1 MSLPVVAIV
10 GRPNVGKS
18 TLFNRFLG
26 KVLAVVDDA
35 PGITRDR
42 HMARVEWNGRPFYL
56 VDTGGWVPEGADG
69 MEKRIIGQVLK
80 AVEACDLVLFVVDAR
95 SGLQPHDAAIGRAI
109 LERGIRPLLVVN
121 KVDSQALEADA
132 GEFASL
138 GIGEALW
145 PVSAMEGR
153 GIGDLLDEVVAKIPR
168 RPTMPADV
176 EAGAIRIAVLGRPN
190 VGKSSIV
197 NRLLGEERVIV
208 DDQPGTTRDAI
219 DAPFRFHGREMV
231 LVDTAGIRRKL
242 ASQPDYEFYATL
254 RAARA
259 LESADVALLVLD
271 AAEPVSRQ
279 DLRIARMIDEA
290 GKACV
295 WVFNKWDL
303 VVKDDKTS
311 AQMLAAVRE
320 QISFQS
326 YAPAEFVSALTVQR
340 ISRLPERIV
349 EVYEAGRLRVPTA
362 ELNERIRAAVE
373 QNPPKPVGGGRPLR
387 VYYATQVRV
396 APPTFALFVSQP
408 QRLAREYER
417 YLSRAIREAF
427 GFLGNPIRLQIR
439 RSR

>member
-26 KVLAVVDDA
+26 RVQAVVDDM

-42 HMARVEWNGRPFYL
+42 HMARVEWNGAPFYL

-69 MEKRIIGQVLK
+69 MEKRIIHQVLK
-80 AVEACDLVLFVVDAR
+80 ALEACDLVLFVVDAR
-95 SGLQPHDAAIGRAI
+95 SGLQPHDSAIGRALI
-109 LERGIRPLLVVN
+109 EMGIDPVLVVN
-121 KVDSQALEADA
+121 KVDSEALEAHA
-132 GEFASL
+132 GEFAAL
-138 GIGEALW
+138 GMGETIW
-145 PVSAMEGR
+145 GVSAMEGR
-153 GIGDLLDEVVAKIPR
+153 GIGDLLDEIVARIPD
-168 RPTMPADV
+168 RPTAPV
-176 EAGAIRIAVLGRPN
+176 ESAAIRIAVLGRPN

-208 DDQPGTTRDAI
+208 DDFPGTTRDAI
-219 DAPFRFHGREMV
+219 DAPFRYHGREMV

-242 ASQPDYEFYATL
+242 AAQPDYEFYASL

-271 AAEPVSRQ
+271 ASEPVSRQ
-279 DLRIARMIDEA
+279 DLRIARMIDES

-311 AQMLAAVRE
+311 AHTLAAVRE
-320 QISFQS
+320 QISFHA

-340 ISRLPERIV
+340 ISRLPERII
-349 EVYEAGRLRVPTA
+349 EVYEAGRVRVPTG
-362 ELNERIRAAVE
+362 ELNEIVRKAVE

-417 YLSRAIREAF
+417 YLSRALREAF
-427 GFLGNPIRLQIR
+427 GFSGNPIRLQIR

>member
-1 MSLPVVAIV
+1 MSLPLVAIV

-26 KVLAVVDDA
+26 RAQAVVDDA

-42 HMARVEWNGRPFYL
+42 HIARAEWNGRPFYL
-56 VDTGGWVPEGADG
+56 VDTGGWVPEGADA
-69 MEKRIIGQVLK
+69 MERRIIEQVLK
-80 AVEACDLVLFVVDAR
+80 AVEECELVLFVVDAR
-95 SGLQPHDAAIGRAI
+95 SGLQPHDATIGRAL
-109 LERGIRPLLVVN
+109 LERGVNPVLVAN
-121 KVDSQALEADA
+121 KVDSATIEADV
-132 GEFASL
+132 GEFAAL
-138 GIGEALW
+138 GMGETTW
-145 PVSAMEGR
+145 GVSAMEGR
-153 GIGDLLDEVVAKIPR
+153 GIGDLLDEVVARIPAR
-168 RPTMPADV
+168 ATGAD
-176 EAGAIRIAVLGRPN
+176 ESPAIRIAVLGRPN

-208 DDQPGTTRDAI
+208 DDRPGTTRDAI
-219 DAPFRFHGREMV
+219 DAPFRFHGREMI

-242 ASQPDYEFYATL
+242 ASQPDFEFYATL
-254 RAARA
+254 RATRA
-259 LESADVALLVLD
+259 LESSDVALLVLD
-271 AAEPVSRQ
+271 ATEPISRQ
-279 DLRIARMIDEA
+279 DLRIARLIDDA

-295 WVFNKWDL
+295 WVFNKWDI
-303 VVKDDKTS
+303 VKKDDKTS
-311 AQMLAAVRE
+311 GQMLLAARE

-349 EVYEAGRLRVPTA
+349 EVYEAARVKVPTA
-362 ELNERIRAAVE
+362 ELNDRIRRAVE

-417 YLSRAIREAF
+417 YLAREIREAF
-427 GFLGNPIRLQIR
+427 GFIGNPIRLQVR